1 MSVRSRQTVLGIGF
15 AGLMLQMVVQEP
27 FFSTS
32 KVELFKVVT
41 PRDTLVIGLSRNEL
55 EGMHAHGA
63 EEVAK
68 AINNAGTV
76 NVWQYGIRRNAAGD
90 LEQAPV
96 KQIGL
101 MSAAA
106 LRIEAYDTPLK
117 IVPVSDMQ
125 VH

>member
-27 FFSTS
+27 LFSTRN
-32 KVELFKVVT
+32 VELFKVVT

-55 EGMHAHGA
+55 ADMHASGA
-63 EEVAK
+63 TDVAR
-68 AINNAGTV
+68 AINNAGTM

-96 KQIGL
+96 RQIGL

-106 LRIEAYDTPLK
+106 LHVEAYDTPLK
-117 IVPVSDMQ
+117 VIPVSTVQM
-125 VH
+125 H